1 MSTRLSLSLD
11 RFEGK
16 GKEIAVLLTDDG
28 ETLNIPRSLLPAGS
42 KPGDV
47 LTLSLEHDAGA
58 TRNWPTRLATSMT
71 SSKSAIPEAT
81 SSYDIQ
87 AANP

>member
-1 MSTRLSLSLD
+1 MSLRLSLSLD

-47 LTLSLEHDAGA
+47 LTLSLERDAGA
-58 TRNWPTRLATSMT
+58 TRELADETRHVEDEL
-71 SSKSAIPEAT
+71 KKRDPGG
-81 SSYDIQ
+81 DIKL
-87 AANP
+87 

>member
-16 GKEIAVLLTDDG
+16 GKGIAVLLTDDG
-28 ETLNIPRSLLPAGS
+28 ETLNFPRSMLPPGA

-47 LTLSLEHDAGA
+47 FTLSLEHDALA
-58 TRNWPTRLATSMT
+58 TRELADETRRAQDKLNERD
-71 SSKSAIPEAT
+71 PGG
-81 SSYDIQ
+81 DIKL
-87 AANP
+87 

>member
-47 LTLSLEHDAGA
+47 LTFSLERDARA
-58 TRNWPTRLATSMT
+58 TRNLADETRRAQDKLEERDPGGDV
-71 SSKSAIPEAT
+71 KI
-81 SSYDIQ
+81 
-87 AANP
+87 

>member
-28 ETLNIPRSLLPAGS
+28 ETLNIPRSLLPSGS

-47 LTLSLEHDAGA
+47 LALSIEHNAAA
-58 TRNWPTRLATSMT
+58 TRELAEETRRVEEKL
-71 SSKSAIPEAT
+71 KDGDPGG
-81 SSYDIQ
+81 DIKL
-87 AANP
+87 

>member
-11 RFEGK
+11 RFEGR

-28 ETLNIPRSLLPAGS
+28 ETLNIPRALLPPGS

-47 LTLSLEHDAGA
+47 LALSLEHDAEA
-58 TRNWPTRLATSMT
+58 TRELADETRRAQDKL
-71 SSKSAIPEAT
+71 KDRDPGG
-81 SSYDIQ
+81 DIKL
-87 AANP
+87 